1 MFPRRSSTLKFF
13 LISPVI
19 VVLYCEWLV
28 YLTQPFLWNELK
40 CNHDNSCTKILFIAD
55 PQIQGEQAV
64 PQPLSILFNWDS
76 DRYLKS
82 TFSVVVDH
90 FKPDVLVY
98 LGDLMDEGSMAT
110 KLEYHSY
117 VKRLAYI
124 FDLDYPIVQVW
135 LPGDNDIGGENEPI
149 KFDKITEFGKVFKQ
163 PSVIMYRNIT
173 FYKINSILY
182 KVPQASDEPDMNVR
196 IAVAH
201 YPVLARAFY
210 GRQVENA
217 IHPDIYFCAHEHV
230 SKYTKQNKNVE
241 THFLTS
247 WDSRLDVS
255 LDDGFKYEIYVP
267 TCSYRMGTSKIGYG
281 AAVIE
286 NRQIKYTVFWSPQR
300 FPYLITYVVFLIL
313 FFIVSCCFGTRKLI
327 SRTTIPKGDV
337 LLPLLNNAQ

>member
-241 THFLTS
+241 THFLSS

-281 AAVIE
+281 AAVI
-286 NRQIKYTVFWSPQR
+286 VFIFQR
-300 FPYLITYVVFLIL
+300 TD
-313 FFIVSCCFGTRKLI
+313 K
-327 SRTTIPKGDV
+327 
-337 LLPLLNNAQ
+337 